1 MKRLLV
7 AFLILLAA
15 ASMCGGREI
24 VVNSTSDSGTGT
36 LRRALQTAQSGDVIT
51 FDPGTF
57 PSDDPAMIHPRTN
70 LPFIEQGQITIDAS
84 SAGVI
89 VNGDQ
94 MMAHEGCGLIITSDH
109 NTIQGLQIVNFP
121 GSGIVLI
128 GANDNL
134 VGGDRAIGI
143 GPIGQGNV
151 LSGNSGAGL
160 AAWDR
165 PSSRNLVIGNVIG
178 SDVAGEEPW
187 PNGNGIFLADGA
199 TDNVIGPGNTIAYN
213 HEHGVVVR
221 GSDSVRNMITQNVF
235 RENSS
240 QNILLL
246 DGGNG
251 GLLSPSLMSFDLQ
264 LGKVRG
270 FAVPGSIIEFFS
282 AETDGRYNYEGTVAT
297 DEAGSF
303 VFDKGS
309 PFSGGGLI
317 STATDL
323 QGNTS
328 PFSNPSSEQQ
338 RDLNIQEENWCV
350 PTQLPTG
357 ESLELDDNRIGPLET
372 LFAPDFTEL
381 EVAHGVVNRTRELG
395 LSWVQFFIEVPDGE
409 EVGQKGGFTEHRVT
423 DVEDSAINNFL
434 ESGIEVILG
443 LVFWDEITFETI
455 PANAVYSFYKT
466 QDEVD
471 RYLDYV
477 RFIVRHFNGRI
488 QYYSILNEP
497 DIGGAPGERQH
508 VDVSD
513 YLNLIRQ
520 VVPIIRMEDP
530 QARIVIPNVSRTA
543 FPESR
548 DYLFTIL
555 GSDVMSLVD
564 VVQWHGMDCV
574 SPEYEIFKDHYYG
587 YPSMVRAIRQMA
599 SDHGFTGEYLG
610 GEIHYRILGYIE
622 PDNPARY
629 ETNNPWVYSE
639 REAAKYYARAMIMQL
654 GLDIGVT
661 FGGEWANVDSIISM
675 IRNICTVMAGH
686 EAIDMPVEIDVDYD
700 GPIAYCTFRYPN
712 GDRMLAVWTDGIAQ
726 DEDPGAPATITFPGL
741 AAGRATGINVLH
753 GFEQELAF
761 ETDGA
766 STTIRDLL
774 VKDYPILIR
783 LSDVTMSEGYEEA
796 VGDGFHQLGDIDI
809 VPNSAGGSDRDGDG
823 VPDDKDFCPDWP
835 GSSETSGC

>member
-15 ASMCGGREI
+15 AFICGARDI
-24 VVNSTSDSGTGT
+24 VVNSISDNGTGT
-36 LRRALQTAQSGDVIT
+36 LRWALQTARSGDVIT
-51 FDPGTF
+51 FDPTVF
-57 PSDDPAMIHPRTN
+57 PPDDPAMIHPRTN

-84 SAGVI
+84 RAGVI

-121 GSGIVLI
+121 GSGIVFI

-165 PSSRNLVIGNVIG
+165 PSSRNRVIGNLIG
-178 SDVAGEEPW
+178 SNAAEEEPW
-187 PNGNGIFLADGA
+187 PNGDGVFLADGA

-221 GSDSVRNMITQNVF
+221 DSHSVGNMITQNLF

-240 QNILLL
+240 GNILLL

-251 GLLSPSLMSFDLQ
+251 DMPPPFLMSYDLQ
-264 LGKVRG
+264 LGTAEG
-270 FAVPGSIIEFFS
+270 FAGPRSLVEIFS
-282 AETDGRYNYEGTVAT
+282 LLEGGGHIYEGTVT
-297 DEAGSF
+297 SDESGSF
-303 VFDKGS
+303 AFDKGN
-309 PFSGGGLI
+309 PFIGLSLVAI
-317 STATDL
+317 ATDP

-328 PFSNPSSEQQ
+328 PFSNRSSNQQ
-338 RDLNIQEENWCV
+338 RNLDIQMGSRHV
-350 PTQLPTG
+350 PGQLPTG
-357 ESLELDDNRIGPLET
+357 ESLELADNRIGPFET
-372 LFAPDFTEL
+372 LFAPDSTEL
-381 EVAHGVVNRTRELG
+381 EVARGVVNRTRELG

-409 EVGQKGGFTEHRVT
+409 EVGQKGGFTDHRVT
-423 DVEDSAINNFL
+423 EVEDLVINNFL

-443 LVFWDEITFETI
+443 LVFWDEIIFETI
-455 PANAVYSFYKT
+455 PANAVYSFYQT
-466 QDEVD
+466 QDEID

-477 RFIVRHFNGRI
+477 RFIVRHFNGRV

-497 DIGGAPGERQH
+497 DIGGGPGERQH
-508 VDVSD
+508 VNVSD

-520 VVPIIRMEDP
+520 VVPIIRIEDP
-530 QARIVIPNVSRTA
+530 EARIVIPNVSRTA
-543 FPESR
+543 FPESHN
-548 DYLFTIL
+548 YLFTIL

-574 SPEYEIFKDHYYG
+574 SPVYEVFKDHYYD
-587 YPSMVRAIRQMA
+587 YPSMVRSIKQMA
-599 SDHGFTGEYLG
+599 SAHGFTGEYLG
-610 GEIHYRILGYIE
+610 GEIHYRISGYIE
-622 PDNPARY
+622 PDNPRY
-629 ETNNPWVYSE
+629 ERDNPWVYSE

-686 EAIDMPVEIDVDYD
+686 EAIDMPVEIDIDYD
-700 GPIAYCTFRYPN
+700 GPVAYCAFRYPN
-712 GDRMLAVWTDGIAQ
+712 GNRVLAIWIDGIAQ
-726 DEDPGAPATITFPGL
+726 DEDLGIPATITFPGL
-741 AAGRATGINVLH
+741 AAEVVTGIDVLH
-753 GFEQELAF
+753 GLEQELVF
-761 ETDGA
+761 EIEGEG
-766 STTIRDLL
+766 TIIRNLL

-783 LSDVTMSEGYEEA
+783 LSDVTFGPDYKET
-796 VGDGFHQLGDIDI
+796 VGDGLHRLGDVNA
-809 VPNSAGGSDRDGDG
+809 VPGNSGGSDRDGDG
-823 VPDDKDFCPDWP
+823 VPDDEDLCPDWP